1 MEKKR
6 ILLLHGPNLNMLGV
20 REPHIY
26 GSRRLSEIDRALFKE
41 AEEEGVLLASFQSN
55 REAALVDE
63 IQAAYGRDHGLII
76 NPAAFAH
83 TSVALR
89 DALLLLDIPII
100 EVHISN
106 IYKREPFRHHSYLS
120 DVVTGQITG
129 LGTEGYFLALRAM
142 IGMIQS

>member
-1 MEKKR
+1 MQKKR
-6 ILLLHGPNLNMLGV
+6 ILVLHGPNLNMLGT

-26 GSRRLSEIDRALFKE
+26 GNRRLAEIDRALFEE
-41 AEEEGVLLASFQSN
+41 AEKEGFLLASFQSN
-55 REAALVDE
+55 QEAALVGE
-63 IQAAYGRDHGLII
+63 IQAAVGRDHGLII

-106 IYKREPFRHHSYLS
+106 IYKREPFRHHSYLA

-129 LGTEGYFLALRAM
+129 LGTEGYFLALQALIRS
-142 IGMIQS
+142 IG

>member
-6 ILLLHGPNLNMLGV
+6 ILVLHGPNLNMLGL

-26 GSRRLSEIDRALFKE
+26 GNRRLAEIDRALFDE
-41 AEEEGVLLASFQSN
+41 AEKEGVLLSSFQSN

-63 IQAAYGRDHGLII
+63 IQTAVGRDDGLII
-76 NPAAFAH
+76 NPAGFSH
-83 TSVALR
+83 TSIVLR
-89 DALLLLDIPII
+89 DALLLLDIPVI

-106 IYKREPFRHHSYLS
+106 IYKREPFRRHSYLS

-129 LGTEGYFLALRAM
+129 LGAEGYFLALRAL
-142 IGMIQS
+142 IRLIR